1 VPEPQATGGRSHQG
15 GWASIDLGDRATVY
29 AQRASGRW
37 RLRAARRGDWQVE
50 YVEWPDAAAL
60 PTKVQLMTT
69 KPVAVDLRAT
79 LAQTESNV
87 DLPDSTFTIAVP
99 ANAETIS
106 LDDIRR
112 AGPLRDQ
119 P

>member
-1 VPEPQATGGRSHQG
+1 MY
-15 GWASIDLGDRATVY
+15 L
-29 AQRASGRW
+29 QRAGTRW

-50 YVEWPDAAAL
+50 YVEWPDAATL
-60 PTKVQLMTT
+60 PTKVQLVTT
-69 KPVAVDLRAT
+69 QPVMVDVRAT
-79 LAQTESNV
+79 LAQMESNV
-87 DLPDSTFTIAVP
+87 DLPDSTFTISVP
-99 ANAETIS
+99 AKAETIS